1 MKKKINKKSIKNQS
15 YDLKIIIVGDS
26 DKWKDIICE

>member
-1 MKKKINKKSIKNQS
+1 MKKKSIKNQS